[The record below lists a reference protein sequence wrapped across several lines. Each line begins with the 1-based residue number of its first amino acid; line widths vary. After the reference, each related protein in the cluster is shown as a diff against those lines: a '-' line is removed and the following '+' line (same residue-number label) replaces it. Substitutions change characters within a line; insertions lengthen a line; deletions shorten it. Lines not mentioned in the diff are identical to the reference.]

1 MWQQIPFRT
10 MALMLADAFLTMACT
25 LVSKSHCRCAGRVK
39 SLHLLHALISFT
51 RRSHRKLLLFVSEPP
66 QQVWDT
72 YRVYGLW
79 WRTAGPTSA
88 NNSCYSGKSQFQKLQ
103 YENEFSTIY
112 EKKKPKPNSIIS
124 LVRRGFIG
132 IILKYYWCSVK
143 CILPNHISTS

>member
-10 MALMLADAFLTMACT
+10 MVLILADAFLTMTCT
-25 LVSKSHCRCAGRVK
+25 LVSMGHCRCAGRVK
-39 SLHLLHALISFT
+39 SVHLLHTLISFT

-66 QQVWDT
+66 QQVRET

-79 WRTAGPTSA
+79 WSTAGPTFA
-88 NNSCYSGKSQFQKLQ
+88 NNSCCSGKSQLQKQQ
-103 YENEFSTIY
+103 YENEFSSTY
-112 EKKKPKPNSIIS
+112 EKKQTKPNSIIS
-124 LVRRGFIG
+124 LVGSGFIG